1 MRRETCF
8 LFNNELTLRK
18 NGVNIME
25 LKQIGPRLR
34 KEVYDFLC
42 KDCENLRMSQSQ
54 LIEML
59 IIKYGRDKGHEFSI
73 NIGD

>member
-1 MRRETCF
+1 
-8 LFNNELTLRK
+8 
-18 NGVNIME
+18 ME

-34 KEVYDFLC
+34 KEVYEFLC

>member
-1 MRRETCF
+1 MP
-8 LFNNELTLRK
+8 L
-18 NGVNIME
+18 E

-42 KDCENLRMSQSQ
+42 KDCEKLRMSQSQ
-54 LIEML
+54 LSEML